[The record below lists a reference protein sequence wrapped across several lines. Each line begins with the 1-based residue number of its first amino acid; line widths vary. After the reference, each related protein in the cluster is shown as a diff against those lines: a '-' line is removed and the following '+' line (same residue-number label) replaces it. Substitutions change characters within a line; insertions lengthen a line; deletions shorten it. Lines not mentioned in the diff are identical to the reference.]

1 MSCAEKQQRGALVS
15 PLTFSHLASAPES
28 AHYRGIADALE
39 EAVAKK
45 IDRIAQM
52 LNCPVKGEE
61 LRRAITESRKDFLL
75 NQPEAEEVDEEDFEE
90 DGEWDDDL
98 DWTTE

>member
-1 MSCAEKQQRGALVS
+1 M
-15 PLTFSHLASAPES
+15 
-28 AHYRGIADALE
+28 
-39 EAVAKK
+39 AKK

-61 LRRAITESRKDFLL
+61 LRRAVTESRKEFLL
-75 NQPEAEEVDEEDFEE
+75 AQEKEQSLLADDLDDEVFEEEEGDDEEYDEF
-90 DGEWDDDL
+90 

>member
-1 MSCAEKQQRGALVS
+1 M
-15 PLTFSHLASAPES
+15 
-28 AHYRGIADALE
+28 
-39 EAVAKK
+39 AKK

-52 LNCPVKGEE
+52 LNCPEKGEE

-75 NQPEAEEVDEEDFEE
+75 NRPEEGEVEEEDVLDEEEFEDDE
-90 DGEWDDDL
+90 DDEYDEF

>member
-1 MSCAEKQQRGALVS
+1 
-15 PLTFSHLASAPES
+15 LASSPES
-28 AHYRGIADALE
+28 AHYQAIVDALE
-39 EAVAKK
+39 DAVAKK

-52 LNCPVKGEE
+52 LNCPEKGEE

-75 NQPEAEEVDEEDFEE
+75 NQPEEDVVEDDALEEEFFEDDE
-90 DGEWDDDL
+90 DDEYDEF

>member
-1 MSCAEKQQRGALVS
+1 M
-15 PLTFSHLASAPES
+15 
-28 AHYRGIADALE
+28 
-39 EAVAKK
+39 AKK

-75 NQPEAEEVDEEDFEE
+75 NQPEAEEVEEGDFEE

>member
-1 MSCAEKQQRGALVS
+1 
-15 PLTFSHLASAPES
+15 LATNPES
-28 AHYRGIADALE
+28 AHYRAIADALE
-39 EAVAKK
+39 EAMAKK

-61 LRRAITESRKDFLL
+61 LRRAVTESRKEFLL
-75 NQPEAEEVDEEDFEE
+75 AQEKEQALEEDDLDDEVFEDEE
-90 DGEWDDDL
+90 GDDEYDEF

>member
-1 MSCAEKQQRGALVS
+1 M
-15 PLTFSHLASAPES
+15 
-28 AHYRGIADALE
+28 
-39 EAVAKK
+39 AKK

-90 DGEWDDDL
+90 DEEWDDDL

>member
-1 MSCAEKQQRGALVS
+1 M
-15 PLTFSHLASAPES
+15 ASTPES
-28 AHYRGIADALE
+28 AHYRSIADALE

-52 LNCPVKGEE
+52 LNCPEKGEE
-61 LRRAITESRKDFLL
+61 LRRAVTESRKEFLL
-75 NQPEAEEVDEEDFEE
+75 AKQAEEALEEDVLDDELIEDE
-90 DGEWDDDL
+90 DGDEYDEF

>member
-1 MSCAEKQQRGALVS
+1 MSAIR
-15 PLTFSHLASAPES
+15 HLALTRKN
-28 AHYRGIADALE
+28 AHYRVIADALE
-39 EAVAKK
+39 DAVAQK

-61 LRRAITESRKDFLL
+61 LRRAVTESRKEFLL
-75 NQPEAEEVDEEDFEE
+75 AKQAEEDLEQDVLDDDLIDDEED
-90 DGEWDDDL
+90 DDEYDEF

>member
-1 MSCAEKQQRGALVS
+1 
-15 PLTFSHLASAPES
+15 LASLPES
-28 AHYRGIADALE
+28 AHYQPVVDALE
-39 EAVAKK
+39 DAVTKK

-52 LNCPVKGEE
+52 LNCPEKGEE

-75 NQPEAEEVDEEDFEE
+75 NQPDEDIVEDDVLEDDVLEDDVFEDDE
-90 DGEWDDDL
+90 DDDEYDEF

>member
-1 MSCAEKQQRGALVS
+1 
-15 PLTFSHLASAPES
+15 LASEPES

-61 LRRAITESRKDFLL
+61 LRRAITESRKEFLL
-75 NQPEAEEVDEEDFEE
+75 NQPEAEEVDEDDFEE
-90 DGEWDDDL
+90 DEEWDDDL

>member
-1 MSCAEKQQRGALVS
+1 M
-15 PLTFSHLASAPES
+15 PES

-75 NQPEAEEVDEEDFEE
+75 NQPEAEEVDEEDIE
-90 DGEWDDDL
+90 DDEEWDDDL

>member
-1 MSCAEKQQRGALVS
+1 MVGY
-15 PLTFSHLASAPES
+15 LATRPES
-28 AHYRGIADALE
+28 AHYGAIADALE
-39 EAVAKK
+39 EAMAKK

-61 LRRAITESRKDFLL
+61 LRRAVTESRKEFLL
-75 NQPEAEEVDEEDFEE
+75 AQEKEQALLADDLDDEVFEEEEGDDEEYDEF
-90 DGEWDDDL
+90 

>member
-1 MSCAEKQQRGALVS
+1 M
-15 PLTFSHLASAPES
+15 ASTPKS
-28 AHYRGIADALE
+28 AHYRPIADALE
-39 EAVAKK
+39 DAVAQK

-61 LRRAITESRKDFLL
+61 LRRAVTESRKEFLL
-75 NQPEAEEVDEEDFEE
+75 AKQEEEALEEDVLDGELIEDEEDDEYDEF
-90 DGEWDDDL
+90 

>member
-1 MSCAEKQQRGALVS
+1 M
-15 PLTFSHLASAPES
+15 ASTPES
-28 AHYRGIADALE
+28 AHYRAIADALE
-39 EAVAKK
+39 DAVAKK

-61 LRRAITESRKDFLL
+61 LRRAVTESRKEFLL
-75 NQPEAEEVDEEDFEE
+75 AKQAEEALEEDVLDEEEVEDEEDDEYDEF
-90 DGEWDDDL
+90 

>member
-1 MSCAEKQQRGALVS
+1 
-15 PLTFSHLASAPES
+15 LATPPES

-52 LNCPVKGEE
+52 FNCPVKGEE
-61 LRRAITESRKDFLL
+61 LRRGIIESRKEFLL
-75 NQPEAEEVDEEDFEE
+75 NKQEADIPEEDTVDDEVLESADEED
-90 DGEWDDDL
+90 DDYDEF

>member
-1 MSCAEKQQRGALVS
+1 M
-15 PLTFSHLASAPES
+15 
-28 AHYRGIADALE
+28 
-39 EAVAKK
+39 AKK

-61 LRRAITESRKDFLL
+61 LRRAVTESRKEFLL
-75 NQPEAEEVDEEDFEE
+75 AKQQEEALEDDVLDDELIEDE
-90 DGEWDDDL
+90 DDDEYDEF

>member
-1 MSCAEKQQRGALVS
+1 M
-15 PLTFSHLASAPES
+15 ASTPES
-28 AHYRGIADALE
+28 AHYQPIADALE
-39 EAVAKK
+39 DAVAQK

-61 LRRAITESRKDFLL
+61 LRRAVTESRKEFLL
-75 NQPEAEEVDEEDFEE
+75 AKQAEEAIEEDVLDDEVVEDEED
-90 DGEWDDDL
+90 DDDYDEF

>member
-1 MSCAEKQQRGALVS
+1 MPRKN
-15 PLTFSHLASAPES
+15 

-39 EAVAKK
+39 NAVAQK

-61 LRRAITESRKDFLL
+61 LRRAVTESRKEFLL
-75 NQPEAEEVDEEDFEE
+75 AKQAEEDLEEDVLDDELIE
-90 DGEWDDDL
+90 DDEDDDEYDEF

>member
-1 MSCAEKQQRGALVS
+1 
-15 PLTFSHLASAPES
+15 LATRPES
-28 AHYRGIADALE
+28 AHYRAIADALE

-61 LRRAITESRKDFLL
+61 LRRAVTESRKEFLL
-75 NQPEAEEVDEEDFEE
+75 AKQAEEALEQDALADEEVEDEEDDEYDEF
-90 DGEWDDDL
+90 

>member
-1 MSCAEKQQRGALVS
+1 MG
-15 PLTFSHLASAPES
+15 
-28 AHYRGIADALE
+28 LE
-39 EAVAKK
+39 ETVAKK

-52 LNCPVKGEE
+52 LNCPEKGEE

-75 NQPEAEEVDEEDFEE
+75 NQPEEVEEEEEGVLDDEGYEDDE
-90 DGEWDDDL
+90 DDEYDEF

>member
-1 MSCAEKQQRGALVS
+1 M
-15 PLTFSHLASAPES
+15 T
-28 AHYRGIADALE
+28 
-39 EAVAKK
+39 KK

-52 LNCPVKGEE
+52 LNCPQKGEE

-75 NQPEAEEVDEEDFEE
+75 NQPEEDSVEGDDLEEEFFED
-90 DGEWDDDL
+90 DGDDDEYDEF

>member
-1 MSCAEKQQRGALVS
+1 
-15 PLTFSHLASAPES
+15 LASRPES
-28 AHYRGIADALE
+28 AHYRAIVDALE
-39 EAVAKK
+39 DAVTKK

-52 LNCPVKGEE
+52 LNCPEKGEE

-75 NQPEAEEVDEEDFEE
+75 NQQEEGDAEEEDVLEEEFEDDE
-90 DGEWDDDL
+90 DDEYDEF

>member
-1 MSCAEKQQRGALVS
+1 M
-15 PLTFSHLASAPES
+15 
-28 AHYRGIADALE
+28 
-39 EAVAKK
+39 AKK

-61 LRRAITESRKDFLL
+61 LRRAVTESRKEFLL
-75 NQPEAEEVDEEDFEE
+75 AQEKEQALLADDLEDEVFEEEEGDDEEYDEF
-90 DGEWDDDL
+90 

>member
-1 MSCAEKQQRGALVS
+1 
-15 PLTFSHLASAPES
+15 LASPPES
-28 AHYRGIADALE
+28 AHYRPIADALE
-39 EAVAKK
+39 DAVAKK

-61 LRRAITESRKDFLL
+61 LRRAVTESRKEFLL
-75 NQPEAEEVDEEDFEE
+75 AKQAEEALEEDVLDDELIE
-90 DGEWDDDL
+90 DGDDDDEYDEF

>member
-1 MSCAEKQQRGALVS
+1 
-15 PLTFSHLASAPES
+15 
-28 AHYRGIADALE
+28 LE

-61 LRRAITESRKDFLL
+61 LRRAITESRKEFLL
-75 NQPEAEEVDEEDFEE
+75 NQPEAEEVDEDDDFEE
-90 DGEWDDDL
+90 DEEWGDDL

>member
-1 MSCAEKQQRGALVS
+1 M
-15 PLTFSHLASAPES
+15 ASTPES
-28 AHYRGIADALE
+28 AHYRPIADALE
-39 EAVAKK
+39 EAMAKK

-61 LRRAITESRKDFLL
+61 LRRAVTESRKEFLL
-75 NQPEAEEVDEEDFEE
+75 AKQAEETLEEDALDDELVEDEEDDEYDEF
-90 DGEWDDDL
+90 